1 MMAIDYKLFMSD
13 DVLVKVDRATMSA
26 SLEGREPLID
36 HRLIEFMA
44 RVPLDIKYKNNQG
57 KYLLRKIL
65 YKYLP
70 QELID
75 KPKSGFQIPLNEWL
89 RGELKLL
96 VLKYLD
102 EKELDKN
109 IFNIEEIKILKSK
122 FFNGEDIGSII
133 WVIFIYQM
141 WHKEWMTK

>member
-122 FFNGEDIGSII
+122 
-133 WVIFIYQM
+133 
-141 WHKEWMTK
+141 KRL